1 MMNTSGTAGIDPS
14 VMYKSVRDEILEQKK
29 CQFNLFAASVTV
41 NAAVL
46 AYSAASKVGP
56 LVYLAPIV
64 LNILA
69 VTIILDKAGS
79 IQRMVGYLQLM
90 ENPSNKFLW
99 MWEFHLRRYRAAPGR
114 SEGFEGF
121 RRHSY
126 VVTVAS
132 MLLVLNLL
140 CAALYF
146 RGPIRCQANV
156 EEESV
161 VLACSRAR
169 TALKCFPGASSEPC
183 ELCDRAESARKRTLV
198 SLSGT
203 ALGLRGAPLPSWR
216 ESSSREV
223 LDD

>member
-1 MMNTSGTAGIDPS
+1 MNSIDTARIDPS

-46 AYSAASKVGP
+46 AYSTASKVGP
-56 LVYLAPIV
+56 LVYIAPIV

-90 ENPSNKFLW
+90 ENPVNEFQW

-126 VVTVAS
+126 VITVAS

-146 RGPIRCQANV
+146 RGPSAISLRLEPNWSKLAEFYGAVNAMVIGFVAWGFIITIYRWAQLIVGKSTSMAV
-156 EEESV
+156 E
-161 VLACSRAR
+161 RR
-169 TALKCFPGASSEPC
+169 
-183 ELCDRAESARKRTLV
+183 
-198 SLSGT
+198 
-203 ALGLRGAPLPSWR
+203 WR
-216 ESSSREV
+216 YAITGR
-223 LDD
+223 DDMDKK